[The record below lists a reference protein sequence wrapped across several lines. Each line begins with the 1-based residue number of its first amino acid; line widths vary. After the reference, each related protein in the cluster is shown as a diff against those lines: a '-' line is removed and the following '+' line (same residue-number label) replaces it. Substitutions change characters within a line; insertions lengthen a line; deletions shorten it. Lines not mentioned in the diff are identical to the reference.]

1 MDVTPIEIIAK
12 KYVQRTYKFLD
23 VFFSTYQCN
32 IDIEW
37 TLIPRFVTV
46 RNKIRGASRTSAKSN
61 MEIFVTKVLT

>member
-1 MDVTPIEIIAK
+1 MGFWPIKIMSK
-12 KYVQRTYKFLD
+12 KYVD